1 MMLAAPAKVG
11 RGSPRLPWLPLAL
24 ATGLGGLDALL
35 GPAPHWLLFEPSG
48 SWSAEPWRLVT
59 GHLVHADHRHL
70 AWNLGAFLLLGGL
83 AERWCGFTPWRLS
96 GLLLASA
103 LAIDLWLRAFE
114 PGLGHYAGLSGVLN
128 GLFAALA
135 IALWRQSRSPWA
147 LALLLGDLAK
157 IAVEASL
164 GGSLLATSSWQP
176 VPGAHF
182 AGLLAGVL
190 WAVWPTGR
198 TRRPPEWR
206 SPVASVRSSAP
217 WLASIE
223 TPSLR

>member
-1 MMLAAPAKVG
+1 MTLAAPSKVG
-11 RGSPRLPWLPLAL
+11 HGGARLPWLTLAL
-24 ATGLGGLDALL
+24 VAGLGSLHALL
-35 GPAPHWLLFEPSG
+35 GPAPPWLLFEPAG

-59 GHLVHADHRHL
+59 GHLVHADLRHL
-70 AWNLGAFLLLGGL
+70 AWNLGALLLLGGL

-114 PGLGHYAGLSGVLN
+114 PGLGRYVGLSGVLN

-164 GGSLLATSSWQP
+164 DGSLLPTSSWQS

-182 AGLLAGVL
+182 AGLLTGVL
-190 WAVWPTGR
+190 WAVQPTWRNKR
-198 TRRPPEWR
+198 TPEWCPPR
-206 SPVASVRSSAP
+206 ASARSSAP
-217 WLASIE
+217 WLANVE
-223 TPSLR
+223 TSPPR